1 MTSEGMKGERKT
13 LTAVQPRPLKA
24 LYARTNTLASVLKNT
39 TTQCGSALA
48 EVVKILL
55 HATKKNFL
63 GSAIKKKKE
72 ECYSNA
78 G

>member
-24 LYARTNTLASVLKNT
+24 LYARTIILASVLQKT

-55 HATKKNFL
+55 HATKKTFWEVHL
-63 GSAIKKKKE
+63 KKEE